1 MKYEVVL
8 SKRSFADLS
17 EIFDY
22 IAYNLQSKEN
32 AAAQL
37 SRLEDEIASLDRM
50 PERYRFYDREP
61 WRSRKVHILPVDNYC
76 VLYTPNREQKTV
88 TVLRVVYGGR
98 NLDAIFAEYEDKSV

>member
-8 SKRSFADLS
+8 SKHSFADLN

-32 AAAQL
+32 AEAQL

-50 PERYRFYDREP
+50 PERYRLYDRGP

-76 VLYTPNREQKTV
+76 VLYIPNREQKTV
-88 TVLRVVYGGR
+88 TILRVVYGGR
-98 NLDAIFAEYEDKSV
+98 NLDAILAEYEHKSV